1 MSDDEFKRIFKYSAT
16 ESSLDIAEAIAKSLG
31 QSFDRDAVAKQSE
44 DYLENIFSD
53 LLDLLE
59 IDPSTI
65 SFQSGIY
72 PKARTFAAL
81 TKEGENHVVMDMVF
95 EFWISSATQINTII
109 ATQVLETNT
118 FDQIGKITE
127 EIFSLFSES
136 HRFKVVREKFLPLM
150 LDYPDCLNLSHALSR
165 SMTLFVMCHEIAHC
179 QLDHLHKTQSREL
192 ELQADKLAAEYFL
205 KIVLRDKSQIK
216 NSAFIDPKVAAAPI
230 LLMRLLETYEIWQN
244 AKGIDISL
252 SSSHPKAVE
261 RIDTISPIIQ
271 PNLDEK
277 ALHIL
282 DGMSKALE
290 DLNTS
295 FS

>member
-1 MSDDEFKRIFKYSAT
+1 MSDDEFQRIFKYSAT

-31 QSFDRDAVAKQSE
+31 QAFDRDAVAKQSE
-44 DYLENIFSD
+44 NYLEDIFSD
-53 LLDLLE
+53 LLNLLE
-59 IDPSTI
+59 VNPSTI

-95 EFWISSATQINTII
+95 EFWISSATQINMII
-109 ATQVLETNT
+109 ATRVLDAHT
-118 FDQIGKITE
+118 FDQIGKVTD

-136 HRFKVVREKFLPLM
+136 HRFKLVREKFLPFILE
-150 LDYPDCLNLSHALSR
+150 YPACLNLSHALSR

-179 QLDHLHKTQSREL
+179 HLGHLHKTQSREL

-205 KIVLRDKSQIK
+205 KIVLRGKTQIK

-230 LLMRLLETYEIWQN
+230 LLMKLLEIYEIWQK
-244 AKGIDISL
+244 AKDIDISL
-252 SSSHPKAVE
+252 SSSHPKAAE
-261 RIDTISPIIQ
+261 RIDTISPIIK
-271 PNLDEK
+271 PNLNEI
-277 ALHIL
+277 ALELL
-282 DGMSKALE
+282 DGMSKALD
-290 DLNTS
+290 DLNSS